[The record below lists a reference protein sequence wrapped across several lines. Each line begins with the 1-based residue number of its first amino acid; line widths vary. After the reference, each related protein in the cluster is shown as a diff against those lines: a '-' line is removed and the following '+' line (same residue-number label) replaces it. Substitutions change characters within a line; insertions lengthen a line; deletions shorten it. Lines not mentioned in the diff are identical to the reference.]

1 MAALFASADMVVLPS
16 YREGLPK
23 SLIEAAACA
32 LPLVTTDAPGCREV
46 VTHEVDG
53 LLVPVKDASALANAI
68 ERLHLNPALARQL
81 GLAAR
86 ARALREFDERIVI
99 RQTLAVYGE
108 LLGGQGGSAPEW
120 VEIGGKIEAKPLP
133 VGRE

>member
-1 MAALFASADMVVLPS
+1 MAALFASADLVVLPS

-53 LLVPVKDASALANAI
+53 LLVPVKDATALANAI
-68 ERLHLNPALARQL
+68 ERLHQAPALARRL
-81 GLAAR
+81 GQAAR

-99 RQTLAVYGE
+99 RQTLAVYEE
-108 LLGGQGGSAPEW
+108 LLGKCVGPAPEW
-120 VEIGGKIEAKPLP
+120 VDVRGSNSNIAL
-133 VGRE
+133 